1 MRKKS
6 AKSADPLVTIE
17 AALDPAT
24 RDSPSA
30 AYGHVVPAAQPAVA
44 AILVRRH
51 PKISTW
57 IVCTDARRQEEVAA
71 DLLAWGAHPTLFPE
85 LEPLTNSEGIAD
97 PEVLSERLEVLGRLA
112 TGDKLCLVI
121 TADQLDSPVPAPETF
136 RRHAL
141 TLSVGDRHDVATL
154 ERTLAS
160 ASYESVPKIFSRGQF
175 ARRGGILD
183 IFSWQHSQPIR
194 IEFFDEDIESIRS
207 FHLDSQVSIENLT
220 RCEILTGDT
229 DKKHV
234 PLTTYRRKGDLT
246 LHLDPEDPPDDESV
260 IISQSELPDQ
270 PEKVPFHPP
279 GIDVF
284 EAGDLVVN
292 EAKRRRFFDQLREW
306 TGEKWNV
313 TLVCNNEGEWE
324 RFSELAR
331 DNGVDP
337 QTLHFREGS
346 LIAGFTCP
354 AARLAVLSDAELFGR
369 SASQRAR
376 RQWIRRERAAAA
388 RGGMDYTEFE
398 SGDLVVHLDH
408 GIGKYIGLEHLESA
422 PPSDPDTP
430 AATQQVLALE
440 FADSSKLYVP
450 LDQAWQV
457 SRYVGLG
464 KRNPPLST
472 LGDGKWQRAMKK
484 AERSIFEY
492 AATMLRLQAERDTS
506 VGHAFGPDTHW
517 QHEFESAFVY
527 TPTSDQLRAIEETKL
542 DLEAPRPTDRLICG
556 DVGFGKTEVAI
567 RAIFKAV
574 MGGKQAALL
583 APTTVLAQQHAQ
595 TLRERLSEYPVT
607 VESLHRFRTRAEQ
620 TATVGGLAAGSVD
633 VVVGTHRL
641 LSEDVIFKDLGLV
654 VVDEEQRFGVRH
666 KEILKDRFRLIDVLT
681 LSATPIPRTLYL
693 ALMGARDMSLIE
705 TPPPNRQ
712 PVETTICAYD
722 ERIIRDAIVRELKR
736 GGQVYL
742 LHNRV
747 RTIDKLAARIVELVP
762 HARVAVGHGQM
773 GEHEL
778 EPIMRSFVA
787 GDIDVLVSTTIIES
801 GLDIP
806 NANTI
811 LIDRADRF
819 GLADLYQL
827 RGRVGRSH
835 HKAYAYLLL
844 PRELMTA
851 TGDARKRVQ
860 AIKQY
865 SELGAG
871 FKIAMRDLE
880 IRGAGN
886 ILGTAQSGHILAVGF
901 DLYCKML
908 KRSVAT
914 LQGTK
919 SGAASLATARLDFVT
934 TSESEFIG
942 HSDPSTSNPAPD
954 LLPAFLPTRYIAEP
968 HARIEAYR
976 KLADAPDR
984 PGLEALRAEWTDRYG
999 PPPPAVDHLLTLHH
1013 IRFAAATARIRSVE
1027 TRDNKLMLM
1036 QKGDYLL
1043 YGKKFPRLT
1052 SPTPENKLREVLSFL
1067 EKRPSE

>member
-1 MRKKS
+1 MAKKLKPAS
-6 AKSADPLVTIE
+6 PDPLDVI
-17 AALDPAT
+17 ASVLA
-24 RDSPSA
+24 SPPHASVA
-30 AYGHVVPAAQPAVA
+30 PAAQPAVA
-44 AILVRRH
+44 AVLIRAH
-51 PKISTW
+51 QKTTW
-57 IVCTDARRQEEVAA
+57 IVCADARRQEEVAA
-71 DLLAWGAHPTLFPE
+71 DLLAWGANPTLFPE
-85 LEPLTNSEGIAD
+85 LEPITNSEGLAD

-112 TGDKLCLVI
+112 TGERLCIVLN
-121 TADQLDSPVPAPETF
+121 ADQLDAPVPAPETF

-141 TLSVGDRHDVATL
+141 ALSVGDRHDVAALEGTL
-154 ERTLAS
+154 TA

-207 FHLDSQVSIENLT
+207 FHLDSQVSIEALH
-220 RCEILTGDT
+220 RCEILTGDPE
-229 DKKHV
+229 KKHV
-234 PLTTYRRKGDLT
+234 PLGTYRKKADLT
-246 LHLDPEDPPDDESV
+246 IRLDPEDPAADGT
-260 IISQSELPDQ
+260 IISDQQLGQSPG
-270 PEKVPFHPP
+270 FHPP

-306 TGEKWNV
+306 TADKWNV

-408 GIGKYIGLEHLESA
+408 GIGKYVGLEDLENAPSPSTTTSA
-422 PPSDPDTP
+422 P
-430 AATQQVLALE
+430 TQQVLTLE
-440 FADSSKLYVP
+440 FAGSAKLYVP

-464 KRNPPLST
+464 KRNPPLSV

-517 QHEFESAFVY
+517 QNEFESAFVY
-527 TPTSDQLRAIEETKL
+527 TPTEDQLRAIEETKL

-567 RAIFKAV
+567 RAIFKCV

-595 TLRERLSEYPVT
+595 TIRERFSEYPIT
-607 VESLHRFRTRAEQ
+607 VESLHRFRSGKEQ
-620 TATVGGLAAGSVD
+620 TATVRGLIAGTVD

-654 VVDEEQRFGVRH
+654 VVDEEQRFGVKH
-666 KEILKDRFRLIDVLT
+666 KDILKDRFRLTDVLT

-722 ERIIRDAIVRELKR
+722 ERIMRDAIERELKR

-747 RTIDKLAARIVELVP
+747 RTIDKLAARILELVP

-773 GEHEL
+773 AENEL

-787 GDIDVLVSTTIIES
+787 GDTDVLVSTTIIES

-844 PRELMTA
+844 PRELLTA
-851 TGDARKRVQ
+851 TGDAHKRVQ

-919 SGAASLATARLDFVT
+919 LASANLATARLDFVA
-934 TSESEFIG
+934 TSESEFIADT
-942 HSDPSTSNPAPD
+942 SDARA
-954 LLPAFLPTRYIAEP
+954 PAFIPTRYVTEP

-984 PGLEALRAEWTDRYG
+984 PGLDALRAEWADRYG

-1027 TRDNKLMLM
+1027 TRDGKLMLM
-1036 QKGDYLL
+1036 QKGQPGDYLL
-1043 YGKKFPRLT
+1043 FGKKFPRLT
-1052 SPTPENKLREVLSFL
+1052 SAKPERQLQEILTFL
-1067 EKRPSE
+1067 EKHRPETKLGLTR